1 MYLLT
6 LAYAFFVIQ
15 VYPTERPTPMD
26 EVLSGLDLNQVEDD
40 GVIAHYLRKH
50 LTKLDLLHLPAVCW
64 IARGIGE
71 KIREARAAVRGQFGL
86 TLLLPGQVWVP
97 VTIFVRLDI
106 RTIGCFFQSLSSD
119 FFPWSPN

>member
-1 MYLLT
+1 MYVLT

-15 VYPTERPTPMD
+15 VYPTEHPAPMD
-26 EVLSGLDLNQVEDD
+26 EILTGLDLNQVEDD
-40 GVIAHYLRKH
+40 GVIAHYVRQH

-64 IARGIGE
+64 VARGIGE

-97 VTIFVRLDI
+97 VTIY
-106 RTIGCFFQSLSSD
+106 C
-119 FFPWSPN
+119 